1 MSKFK
6 PGQSG
11 NPKGRPK
18 GTATTA
24 KLRALLE
31 PHAKAL
37 VKQAVNLALDGDVTA
52 LRLCLERIVPSIK
65 SQDEPVILGE
75 LEGTLPEQGSAIVAA
90 MGAGQVSPSEAAI
103 MLQALAAQARI
114 VEVDDL
120 EKRVTTLEDKHGRR

>member
-1 MSKFK
+1 MPKFK

-52 LRLCLERIVPSIK
+52 LRLCLERLVPPVRAT
-65 SQDEPVILGE
+65 DELVE
-75 LEGTLPEQGSAIVAA
+75 LRGLKGTLTEQGEAIIQAVASSHVTPEQGAKL
-90 MGAGQVSPSEAAI
+90 
-103 MLQALAAQARI
+103 LQALAAQAKIEEADR
-114 VEVDDL
+114 L
-120 EKRVTTLEDKHGRR
+120 EKRIGELEKAVGV